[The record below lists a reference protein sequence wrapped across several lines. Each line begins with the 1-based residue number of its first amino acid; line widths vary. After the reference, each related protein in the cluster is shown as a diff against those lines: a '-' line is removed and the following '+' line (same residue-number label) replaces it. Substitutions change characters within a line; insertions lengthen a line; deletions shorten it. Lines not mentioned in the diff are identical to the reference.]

1 MATTAAP
8 QLAGH
13 LLVRCLIEQGVSHV
27 FGVPGE
33 SFLAAL
39 DGFHEHAEQIRFV
52 PNRQEGGAAYM
63 AEAVGK
69 LTGRPGVCFVTRGPG
84 ATNACIGVHTAFQD
98 STPMVVLIGDVA
110 RDARDREAFQEVDF
124 SAMFGPLAKSVQ
136 RIDDPERIPEY
147 VQRAFATALN
157 GRPGPA
163 VLVLPEDM
171 LTMPALAQP
180 LPRVEPVRGGVE
192 PEPLAE
198 LLARLRRAHQP
209 LVLLGGGGWSAKAC
223 QDMESFAHRWGLPVA
238 CTFRFQDLFDNR
250 DDHYVGDVGLGVAP
264 HLAAAVRNA
273 DMLLVVG
280 ARLGESTSSGY
291 TLVPVGAPRD
301 GLVHVHADP
310 EELYR
315 VYTPSLAINSGMP
328 AMAAALA
335 QSEPPQSCAW
345 EGWRR
350 ELRRAFEQHGN
361 PASSR
366 RDAPG
371 DVDMFAIMEH
381 VRAHL
386 PGDAICTNGAGN
398 FATWLHR
405 FYPLP
410 GWARGQRT
418 QLAPTNGSMGYGVP
432 AGVAASMVSGR
443 PVLTFTGDG
452 DFLMNA
458 QELAT
463 ATAMGAR
470 MVIVLVNNAM
480 YGTIRMHQE
489 REFPARLAGSSLHNP
504 DFVGLARAY
513 GLGAS
518 RVTRTD
524 QFAQAWSEAWNA
536 PGSYLIELV
545 IDPQVITPKATLN
558 DIRQASLKALKPS

>member
-1 MATTAAP
+1 MTVNSGP

-13 LLVRCLIEQGVSHV
+13 LVVRCLIEQGVTHV

-33 SFLAAL
+33 SYLAAL
-39 DGFHEHAEQIRFV
+39 DGFHEYADRIRFV

-98 STPMVVLIGDVA
+98 STPMVLLIGDVA
-110 RDARDREAFQEVDF
+110 TDARDREAFQEVDF

-147 VQRAFATALN
+147 VQRAFATAMN

-171 LTMPALAQP
+171 LTKPTTAQP
-180 LPRVEPVRGGVE
+180 LPRVDPVRGGVE
-192 PEPLAE
+192 AQRLIE
-198 LLARLRRAHQP
+198 LSERLRHAAKP
-209 LVLLGGGGWSAKAC
+209 LMILGGGGWTAEAC
-223 QDMESFAHRWGLPVA
+223 RDVEAFAHQWGLPVA
-238 CTFRFQDLFDNR
+238 CAFRFQDLFDNR
-250 DDHYVGDVGLGVAP
+250 DDHYVGDVGLGIAP
-264 HLAAAVRNA
+264 HLAVAIREA
-273 DMLLVVG
+273 DVLLVLG

-291 TLVPVGAPRD
+291 TLVPIGESRE
-301 GLVHVHADP
+301 GLIHVHADP

-315 VYTPSLAINSGMP
+315 VYTPSLALCSGMP
-328 AMAAALA
+328 AMAAALVEL
-335 QSEPPQSCAW
+335 QPPELCTWADWRNGLRQAFEKHASPVAS
-345 EGWRR
+345 RR
-350 ELRRAFEQHGN
+350 ET
-361 PASSR
+361 
-366 RDAPG
+366 PG
-371 DVDMFAIMEH
+371 GVDMFAVMEH

-386 PGDAICTNGAGN
+386 PQDTVCTNGAGN

-418 QLAPTNGSMGYGVP
+418 QLAPTNGSMGYGAP
-432 AGVAASMVSGR
+432 AGIAASIVSGR
-443 PVLTFTGDG
+443 PVLTFVGDG
-452 DFLMNA
+452 DFLMNG

-489 REFPARLAGSSLHNP
+489 REFPARLAGSTLHNP

-513 GLGAS
+513 GFGAT
-518 RVTRTD
+518 RVTQTE
-524 QFAQAWSEAWNA
+524 QFERAWSEAWSA
-536 PGSYLIELV
+536 SGGYLIELV
-545 IDPQVITPKATLN
+545 IDPQVITPRLTL
-558 DIRQASLKALKPS
+558 DEIREAGRK